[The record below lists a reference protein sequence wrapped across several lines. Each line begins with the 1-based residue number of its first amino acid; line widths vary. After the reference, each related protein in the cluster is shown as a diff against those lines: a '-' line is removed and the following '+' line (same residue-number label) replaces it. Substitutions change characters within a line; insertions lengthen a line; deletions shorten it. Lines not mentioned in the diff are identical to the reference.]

1 MQKILA
7 YKVYR
12 PLNILKAYHGRNFIS
27 LQFETQT
34 IPIEGRFAPAFF
46 FKNIG
51 YNVQATL
58 TDAELKK
65 LGELFNVP
73 VEIKEKYKHSEQEQ
87 PQSFFIEKK
96 PVNPTNSIY
105 LNICGCN
112 CFLWFTFLQKKSREK
127 SMFTLS
133 NQSGWLM
140 GK

>member
-34 IPIEGRFAPAFF
+34 IPIGGRFAPAFF

-96 PVNPTNSIY
+96 TS
-105 LNICGCN
+105 
-112 CFLWFTFLQKKSREK
+112 
-127 SMFTLS
+127 
-133 NQSGWLM
+133 
-140 GK
+140 